1 MPAEP
6 PLPAVDLTVDSPAG
20 KRRQGYTPK
29 GDSLFTDE
37 KPDPCDEKILRTVK
51 EAAWML
57 SLPEGAIRQA
67 VGGGP

>member
-29 GDSLFTDE
+29 SDSLFTDE
-37 KPDPCDEKILRTVK
+37 NPD
-51 EAAWML
+51 
-57 SLPEGAIRQA
+57 A
-67 VGGGP
+67 VPF